1 MQFLKVVESDTAQTT
16 QRLQR
21 SANEQEQKFNL
32 IRLAVNPTIP
42 LYAIRIFDTL
52 QQKQLAEFNGWLFR
66 WNNYQQHLATYWQG
80 RYNALYAHTMT
91 AAGGGKAKKT
101 KSGKVKGNKTEMN
114 WMQRYQEREC
124 CR

>member
-1 MQFLKVVESDTAQTT
+1 MVSPSEEPASAAKKPPPPSDPEVAAAASAVASGSTT
-16 QRLQR
+16 T
-21 SANEQEQKFNL
+21 E
-32 IRLAVNPTIP
+32 P
-42 LYAIRIFDTL
+42 TL
-52 QQKQLAEFNGWLFR
+52 QQKQLAEFNSWLFR